1 MTTFAKI
8 TATASYVPDR
18 VVTNDELAKIMPT
31 TDEWI
36 VTHTGI
42 STRHYALDN
51 ENTSN
56 LATIVGNKLLQ
67 RAELAADQIDLI
79 IVTTITPDALTPATA
94 SIVQGKLH
102 AQNAVA
108 FDVSAACAGFVFG
121 LSIADK
127 MMRSGM
133 YRHAMVISAEVN
145 SKMMDFTDR
154 TSTVFFGDGAG
165 GALLSRTHFEA
176 EEFLLAEKLQT
187 DGTGAQTIHSGRINP
202 ITKLTASNYPQA
214 DAFFQDGRAVFEFAT
229 NTVPVQIKQLLSDAK
244 IAPSE
249 LQMVVCHQA
258 NLRIIETIAAKLAM
272 PFDQFAHTVESYG
285 NMSSAGI
292 PATLDLS
299 ATVGKSQQPILLSGF
314 GAGLD
319 YGSMLIRM

>member
-8 TATASYVPDR
+8 TATAGYVPKR
-18 VVTNDELAKIMPT
+18 VVTNNELAKIMPT

-36 VTHTGI
+36 VAHTGI
-42 STRHYALDN
+42 ATRHYALDD
-51 ENTSN
+51 ENTSD
-56 LATIVGNKLLQ
+56 LATTVGNKLLQ
-67 RAELAADQIDLI
+67 RAGLAADEIDLI
-79 IVTTITPDALTPATA
+79 IVTTITPDSLTPATA

-102 AQNAVA
+102 AKNAVA

-121 LSIADK
+121 LSVADK

-165 GALLSRTHFEA
+165 GALLSQTSSED
-176 EEFLLAEKLQT
+176 EEFLIAEKLQT
-187 DGTGAQTIHSGRINP
+187 DGTGAQTIHSGRIAP
-202 ITKLTASNYPQA
+202 ITKLAASNYPQT

-229 NTVPVQIKQLLSDAK
+229 NTVPVQIKRLLIDAG
-244 IAPSE
+244 ITTNE
-249 LQMVVCHQA
+249 LQLVVCHQA
-258 NLRIIETIAAKLAM
+258 NLRIIEKIAAKLEM
-272 PFDQFAHTVESYG
+272 PFDKFAHTVESYG

-292 PATLDLS
+292 PVTLDQS
-299 ATVGKSQQPILLSGF
+299 VSVGENYQPILLSGF